1 MSTFKIGDVVQLKSG
16 SPPMTIN
23 ACYENNIFVCA
34 WFDKANIKQSTS
46 FNGGTLEIFNEE
58 GEVYTGED

>member
-23 ACYENNIFVCA
+23 ACYENNIFDRWTMCCTNNA
-34 WFDKANIKQSTS
+34 SARRQRNIK
-46 FNGGTLEIFNEE
+46 E
-58 GEVYTGED
+58 GR